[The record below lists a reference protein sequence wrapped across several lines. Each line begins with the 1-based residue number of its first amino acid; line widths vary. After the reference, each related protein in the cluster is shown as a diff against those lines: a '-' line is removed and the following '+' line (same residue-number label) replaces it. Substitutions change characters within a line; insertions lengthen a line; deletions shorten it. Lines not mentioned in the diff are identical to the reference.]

1 MLSRRDF
8 IEAAVVTLPIVGS
21 SACAKGVGRKE
32 PAIGDLSPKQMEAV
46 RTDAA
51 QFENAL
57 NAVRKAD
64 VPYSVAPR
72 FYPPAV

>member
-1 MLSRRDF
+1 MLNRRDF

-21 SACAKGVGRKE
+21 SACARYAGPNE
-32 PAIGDLSPKQMEAV
+32 PAIGNLSPEQMETV
-46 RTDAA
+46 RKETA

-72 FYPPAV
+72 FYPPV

>member
-1 MLSRRDF
+1 MLNRRDF
-8 IEAAVVTLPIVGS
+8 IEAAVMTLPLT
-21 SACAKGVGRKE
+21 ACARDTGPKE
-32 PAIGDLSPKQMEAV
+32 PPIGNLSPEQMEAV
-46 RTDAA
+46 RKEAA

-72 FYPPAV
+72 FYPPV

>member
-8 IEAAVVTLPIVGS
+8 IQWAAVTLPLVGS
-21 SACAKGVGRKE
+21 SACAKVAGPQE
-32 PAIGDLSPKQMEAV
+32 PAIGDLSPEQMEAA
-46 RTDAA
+46 RKEAA

-57 NAVRKAD
+57 NTVRKAD

-72 FYPPAV
+72 FCPPV

>member
-21 SACAKGVGRKE
+21 SACAREPKE
-32 PAIGDLSPKQMEAV
+32 PAIGNLSPEQMEAV
-46 RTDAA
+46 RKETA
-51 QFENAL
+51 QFENTL
-57 NAVRKAD
+57 NAIRKAD

-72 FYPPAV
+72 FYPPV

>member
-1 MLSRRDF
+1 MLTRRDF
-8 IEAAVVTLPIVGS
+8 IQAAAITLPLA
-21 SACAKGVGRKE
+21 ACARDAGPKEPPIGNLSAEQMEVVRKE
-32 PAIGDLSPKQMEAV
+32 
-46 RTDAA
+46 AA

-72 FYPPAV
+72 FYTPV